1 MDFLNNVVLI
11 FNELIETVPAKVA
24 FAMGMST
31 LMLLSHASYFKFL
44 INRSSIFLTLMLPAT
59 VLLVTQAIA
68 TNFYLSLGLIG
79 ALSIVRYRTPVKS
92 QYELAYLFALIGVG
106 VISGVNPGF
115 AALLVMILCVI
126 PIAYKLLI
134 SVVPSL
140 GDENSRV
147 DSDGRAEVT
156 VLLHEGDESEIS
168 VENMNGQ
175 IIRIDKS
182 YEAKQTY
189 VLLRFESF
197 SAAVKFE
204 STLSV
209 QPISLSISS
218 A

>member
-1 MDFLNNVVLI
+1 MDFLNNAVLN
-11 FNELIETVPAKVA
+11 FNELIMTVPAKAA
-24 FAMGMST
+24 FAMAIST
-31 LMLLSHASYFKFL
+31 LMLMSHASYFKFL
-44 INRSSIFLTLMLPAT
+44 INRSSIFLTLMLPVT

-126 PIAYKLLI
+126 PIAYKLLV
-134 SVVPSL
+134 SCFPSL

-147 DSDGRAEVT
+147 DSDGRAEMT
-156 VLLHEGDESEIS
+156 VLLNEGDESKLSITN
-168 VENMNGQ
+168 VDGQ

-189 VLLRFESF
+189 ILLRFESF

-209 QPISLSISS
+209 KPISLSISS